1 MILHFSLQLFYLQN
15 INYWSR
21 WENLDPGKYPFQ
33 QIKLGNLV
41 DPSPYETEPYN
52 NISLTELSGLYE
64 RILSLQLV
72 VCTDLTVHSIFF
84 HDLGLDPPIQT
95 KHD

>member
-21 WENLDPGKYPFQ
+21 WENLDPGKNPFQ

-52 NISLTELSGLYE
+52 NISLTELSRSVWENLLN
-64 RILSLQLV
+64 ILLPSTIYLQ
-72 VCTDLTVHSIFF
+72 
-84 HDLGLDPPIQT
+84 
-95 KHD
+95 